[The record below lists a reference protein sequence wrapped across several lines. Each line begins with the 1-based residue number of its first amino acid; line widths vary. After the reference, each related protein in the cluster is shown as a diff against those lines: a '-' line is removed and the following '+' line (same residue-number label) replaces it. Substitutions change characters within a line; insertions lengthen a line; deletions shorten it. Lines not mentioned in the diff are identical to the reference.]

1 MRYPRNDKSFRNIR
15 LLWLLA
21 KICIKQRIHHV
32 NTFIFLLNHKL
43 WSYHRLLN
51 CHRFLWS
58 RFCSFR
64 HWFLLLSSILLL
76 VEALLKPTITTLLLW
91 VAIAVLTIILPVDS
105 TIKHLFRAAIPVSL
119 ILILLIDLISLL
131 SHMNVAIRCLR
142 EDVSL
147 LLLRIAT
154 QVRVDSGVIY
164 LWGVKF
170 FFVAWFFPLELIEGS
185 VIVQVF
191 QRLELAGAKICSLEC
206 AAAFG
211 TACRCRSAC
220 GEKLF
225 EGPLSTSGRSS
236 LAWG

>member
-1 MRYPRNDKSFRNIR
+1 
-15 LLWLLA
+15 
-21 KICIKQRIHHV
+21 
-32 NTFIFLLNHKL
+32 
-43 WSYHRLLN
+43 
-51 CHRFLWS
+51 
-58 RFCSFR
+58 
-64 HWFLLLSSILLL
+64 
-76 VEALLKPTITTLLLW
+76 
-91 VAIAVLTIILPVDS
+91 
-105 TIKHLFRAAIPVSL
+105 
-119 ILILLIDLISLL
+119 LLIDLISLL

-154 QVRVDSGVIY
+154 QVGVDAGVVY

-191 QRLELAGAKICSLEC
+191 QRLELAGAKICSLER

-211 TACRCRSAC
+211 TACGCRSAC